1 MYITMSLKYKCLLV
15 LLVAMI
21 SPLLCFLISLF
32 LALDLNR
39 SKECSIVFWFSLVLF
54 FALININQIWESD
67 TLGYVLWMKN
77 AISETLPSYLMNKN
91 GQELVFFFTNYA
103 FARITN
109 GWGKLYLLTYNLL
122 FYYFFIRTIYMIGDR
137 EKWSLSHINWGIFFI
152 LFYIT
157 YFTGSLQLMRQAI
170 AGVMIVYII
179 VGRVMCGYSFKKIIA
194 LSFVAI
200 GIHSSSALPLLFLL
214 IPGLDQRLTLKKC
227 FYLIF
232 IIGVL
237 SVIYNSLPSLQFG
250 SDNALSDI
258 ANRSSTIYSEDV
270 FKLSFMS
277 FISSILLVFSFLK
290 YSTSSTNILPSN
302 RRYLSIVGLFML
314 FIYFLPY
321 NSFVQVRFLCYLQ
334 YFVPSVLL
342 FALET
347 KTTLNR
353 FIKNVLL
360 CLILVVFFIYIVL
373 GKSKVQYPLTDTLF
387 AFTWELMK
395 DPYINY

>member
-77 AISETLPSYLMNKN
+77 AISETLPSYLMQKN

-200 GIHSSSALPLLFLL
+200 GIHSSSAFPLLFLL
-214 IPGLDQRLTLKKC
+214 IPGLDQRLSLKKC

-237 SVIYNSLPSLQFG
+237 LVIYNSLPSLHFG
-250 SDNALSDI
+250 LDNALPDI
-258 ANRSSTIYSEDV
+258 AKRSSTNYSEDA

-277 FISSILLVFSFLK
+277 FIPSILLVFSFLK

-302 RRYLSIVGLFML
+302 IRYLSIVGLFML

-387 AFTWELMK
+387 AFTWEIMK

>member
-1 MYITMSLKYKCLLV
+1 MSLKYKCLLV

-179 VGRVMCGYSFKKIIA
+179 VGRVMCGYSFKKI
-194 LSFVAI
+194 S
-200 GIHSSSALPLLFLL
+200 
-214 IPGLDQRLTLKKC
+214 
-227 FYLIF
+227 
-232 IIGVL
+232 
-237 SVIYNSLPSLQFG
+237 
-250 SDNALSDI
+250 
-258 ANRSSTIYSEDV
+258 
-270 FKLSFMS
+270 
-277 FISSILLVFSFLK
+277 
-290 YSTSSTNILPSN
+290 
-302 RRYLSIVGLFML
+302 ML
-314 FIYFLPY
+314 
-321 NSFVQVRFLCYLQ
+321 
-334 YFVPSVLL
+334 
-342 FALET
+342 AE
-347 KTTLNR
+347 
-353 FIKNVLL
+353 
-360 CLILVVFFIYIVL
+360 
-373 GKSKVQYPLTDTLF
+373 
-387 AFTWELMK
+387 
-395 DPYINY
+395 